1 MIKVAFQGEPGAY
14 SEEAAFKYFGNSVET
29 VGCKT
34 LSDVFQILEDDK
46 VDYAIVPVENSLEGV
61 VGQAYDLLLKHDLKA
76 CGEVFHRIKHCL
88 ISFPNTDL
96 ESIKKVYS
104 HPQALGQSRKFLEG
118 LKVEII
124 PFYDTAGSIKMIK
137 EKNLRNVA
145 GIASEM
151 AAKIY
156 GMKVLVEGIETNHQ
170 NYTRFLILS
179 KKDSK
184 PTGDDKTSIIF
195 STKHVPG
202 ALYKALGIFSVSD
215 INLTK
220 IESRPIPGKP
230 WEYNFHL
237 DIEGHHKDKI
247 VNEALEILKH
257 NSLFMKVIGSYPK
270 AKEKFSKE

>member
-1 MIKVAFQGEPGAY
+1 MIKVAFQGEAGAY
-14 SEEAAFKYFGNSVET
+14 SEEAAFKYFGNSIET

-34 LSDVFQILEDDK
+34 FSDVFQILEDDK
-46 VDYAIVPVENSLEGV
+46 VDFAIVPVENSIQGSVGV
-61 VGQAYDLLLKHDLKA
+61 TYDLLLKYDLRA

-88 ISFPNTDL
+88 ISFSDTDL
-96 ESIKKVYS
+96 KSIKTVYS
-104 HPQALGQSRKFLEG
+104 HPQALGQSRQFLE
-118 LKVEII
+118 KMKFEII
-124 PFYDTAGSIKMIK
+124 PFYDTAGSVKMIK
-137 EKNLRNVA
+137 EKNLKNVA
-145 GIASEM
+145 GIASKM
-151 AAKIY
+151 SAKIY
-156 GMKVLVEGIETNHQ
+156 GMKVLAEDIETNHQ

-179 KKDSK
+179 KKDSE
-184 PTGDDKTSIIF
+184 PTGNDKTSIIF
-195 STKHVPG
+195 KTKHIPG

-247 VNEALEILKH
+247 ISEALEILKH

-270 AKEKFSKE
+270 AKENFSKE